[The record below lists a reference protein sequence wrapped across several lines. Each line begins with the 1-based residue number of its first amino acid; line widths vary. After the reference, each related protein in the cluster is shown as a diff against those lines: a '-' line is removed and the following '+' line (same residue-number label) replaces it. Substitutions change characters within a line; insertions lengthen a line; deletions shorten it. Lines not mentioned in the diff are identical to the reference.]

1 MSKAWFVCKARTKDH
16 IDYCKPI
23 VVAVLMN
30 RVAETPA
37 LRWIVKTIPETVW
50 QKRELEVAIYFLS
63 RTVLSRTPINT
74 RGERPWDLTR
84 ARDNATNELL
94 GAQLLL

>member
-1 MSKAWFVCKARTKDH
+1 MLYKYLFLKSKAWFVCKARTKDH

-50 QKRELEVAIYFLS
+50 QKEELEVAIVSFPEQYF
-63 RTVLSRTPINT
+63 
-74 RGERPWDLTR
+74 R
-84 ARDNATNELL
+84 AHH
-94 GAQLLL
+94 